1 MNKDNKKDKKNEF
14 DDRKDY
20 RRKNIKNKS
29 LDKKDRFDDEYYAP
43 KTRKEI
49 KKRMEDMRA
58 DEIWDD
64 WENNYDN

>member
-1 MNKDNKKDKKNEF
+1 MNKDNKAKKDDF

-29 LDKKDRFDDEYYAP
+29 LDKRDNFDDDYRAP
-43 KTRKEI
+43 KARKEI

-58 DEIWDD
+58 DEIWED